1 MQSQSLGCRG
11 IMVAVGLSLALIGA
25 CWLVFFVLFRG

>member
-1 MQSQSLGCRG
+1 MNHDTLGCRG